1 MKEVWDKFGREEF
14 TLHVMLLTTIND
26 NPTHLWPE

>member
-14 TLHVMLLTTIND
+14 TLHDMLFTTIND
-26 NPTHLWPE
+26 NPAHLWPE